1 MPRAGDREH
10 FLEMSFSLC
19 PPPPQKRP
27 WTGEYFAIHVVTTDY
42 LPEDLR
48 NLNEL
53 IKEGKRC
60 I

>member
-1 MPRAGDREH
+1 MPGAGDREH

-27 WTGEYFAIHVVTTDY
+27 WTGEYFAIRIVTTGY

-53 IKEGKRC
+53 IKEGK
-60 I
+60 